1 MTKRLM
7 MLVAALTIFGCL
19 AFSATSMVGVVS
31 DSMCG
36 VKHSHAS
43 KEAAQCVASCV
54 QKGSKYVLVSKGK
67 VYQVDPQSDFADYAG
82 RMVRVHGTVTGDS
95 IAVTSVTAVH
105 MGHHHAAPA
114 SPSGGE

>member
-36 VKHSHAS
+36 LKHSHAS
-43 KEAAQCVASCV
+43 KAAATCVASCV
-54 QKGSKYVLVSKGK
+54 QKGAKYVLVSHGK

-105 MGHHHAAPA
+105 MGHHAAPA
-114 SPSGGE
+114 SPSGGK